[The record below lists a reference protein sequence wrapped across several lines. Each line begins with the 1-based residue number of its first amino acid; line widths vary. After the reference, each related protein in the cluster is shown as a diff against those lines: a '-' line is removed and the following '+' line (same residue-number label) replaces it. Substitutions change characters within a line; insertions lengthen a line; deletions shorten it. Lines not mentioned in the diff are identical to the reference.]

1 MRNLLRCCVSL
12 SNNLLSF
19 EHREC
24 YCADVVWQHSFFMKT
39 INLIVPRGW
48 RELAS
53 VIRFNLLKLKTYS
66 KKAIGSEIIQPIS
79 CIYRIFCF
87 IFVPK

>member
-1 MRNLLRCCVSL
+1 
-12 SNNLLSF
+12 
-19 EHREC
+19 
-24 YCADVVWQHSFFMKT
+24 MKT

-66 KKAIGSEIIQPIS
+66 KKAIEES
-79 CIYRIFCF
+79 
-87 IFVPK
+87 K

>member
-48 RELAS
+48 HELYNKRLRYCYPIAPKQTER
-53 VIRFNLLKLKTYS
+53 IERFYWFAL
-66 KKAIGSEIIQPIS
+66 A
-79 CIYRIFCF
+79 R
-87 IFVPK
+87 